1 MKRLSKL
8 VAVLALSGAVA
19 NPATFLFAHS
29 ACAPSAKGP
38 ARGCHA
44 IMPPQSGAAGDIRA
58 AEKPCCRI
66 APSLPAKTTTYA
78 PTGPATSLAAFHA
91 VLPSPAWNVTR
102 STPANF
108 VHAPPHRRAQAV
120 LCSFL
125 I

>member
-19 NPATFLFAHS
+19 SPASFLFAHA

-44 IMPPQSGAAGDIRA
+44 IMPQSRAVSDLEA
-58 AEKPCCRI
+58 AEKPCCRV
-66 APSLPAKTTTYA
+66 APSLPARITTDA
-78 PTGPATSLAAFHA
+78 ATGTATSLAAFNA
-91 VLPSPAWNVTR
+91 VLPSPVRNVGR